1 MKEKKPIQI
10 LRERRGG
17 IPKDLLARSG
27 EQKRLLK
34 RLKQALADG
43 PRTVPEVAAE
53 TGVGTGEVLWYLM
66 ALKKFGEVVEGEER
80 DGYFEYALKE
90 EPA

>member
-17 IPKDLLARSG
+17 IPKDLLAANG
-27 EQKRLLK
+27 EQKRLVK
-34 RLKQALADG
+34 RLKRALAEK
-43 PRTVPEVAAE
+43 PLTVPQVAE
-53 TGVGTGEVLWYLM
+53 TLGIETGEALWYVM

-90 EPA
+90 EES